1 MRGAQEGAVSW
12 SRHSLLALCIL
23 SGAIASGGAFA
34 QADGDKATAWKDFDV
49 KPFLPPVLPL
59 PPNAQV
65 NPGTID
71 QTPWFGDRA
80 PINNPQA
87 SRPAS
92 GLRIT
97 IPTR

>member
-1 MRGAQEGAVSW
+1 MLREQEGAVSR
-12 SRHSLLALCIL
+12 SYSLLALCVVF
-23 SGAIASGGAFA
+23 GALAPGGAYA
-34 QADGDKATAWKDFDV
+34 QADDKATSWKEFDV
-49 KPFLPPVLPL
+49 KPFIPPLLPL

-87 SRPAS
+87 PPPAS

>member
-1 MRGAQEGAVSW
+1 MLGATA
-12 SRHSLLALCIL
+12 
-23 SGAIASGGAFA
+23 SGAAFA
-34 QADGDKATAWKDFDV
+34 QADKDKATSWKEFDV

-65 NPGTID
+65 APGTID
-71 QTPWFGDRA
+71 QTPFFGDRA

-87 SRPAS
+87 PPPAS

-97 IPTR
+97 VPMR